1 MHVSSRG
8 RFITLE
14 GIEGTGK
21 STLAPALGAWL
32 AGRGIP
38 ALLTR
43 EPGGTP
49 LAERLRE
56 LVLTP
61 QTEELPAAAETL
73 LMFAARSVHIAHRI
87 EPALVAGTWVVCDR
101 FTDASLAYQ
110 GGGRGVDAAWLASL
124 AQQVQG
130 ALEPDLTLL
139 LDAPVALG
147 LARARARKGAAAAD
161 RFVTQGEAFFER
173 VRQRYLELAAA
184 APRRFL
190 VVDASASMEE
200 VCSRACAA
208 LTELVARPHRTADLR

>member
-1 MHVSSRG
+1 
-8 RFITLE
+8 
-14 GIEGTGK
+14 
-21 STLAPALGAWL
+21 
-32 AGRGIP
+32 
-38 ALLTR
+38 LLTR

-61 QTEELPAAAETL
+61 QAEELPAAAETL

-87 EPALVAGTWVVCDR
+87 EPALAAGTWVVCDR

-124 AQQVQG
+124 AQQVHG

-139 LDAPVALG
+139 LDAPVAVG

-161 RFVTQGEAFFER
+161 RFETQGEAFFER

-184 APRRFL
+184 APHRFL

-200 VCSRACAA
+200 VCSRACSA
-208 LTELVARPHRTADLR
+208 LTELVARPHRTSDLC